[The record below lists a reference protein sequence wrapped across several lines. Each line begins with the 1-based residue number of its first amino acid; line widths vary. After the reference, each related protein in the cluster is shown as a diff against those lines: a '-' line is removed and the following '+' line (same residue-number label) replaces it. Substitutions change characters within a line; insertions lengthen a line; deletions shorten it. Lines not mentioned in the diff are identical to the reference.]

1 MKKRLM
7 AVLLSALMVVSLLPV
22 TAFADET
29 ENIGNEIT
37 MEVTESMGEVQEVAT
52 MSAPSADSAE
62 VLADW
67 NSSYLNELETKIYN
81 SVASQ
86 MEERAVTGGEMI
98 FYYAFDGM
106 SFDNGGETDTD
117 KLLELANDYYRDR
130 INVTKIYSCLMIKYP
145 YEMFWFDKM
154 AEGYGSIGFSIS
166 TSGNTTTILN
176 TTFYMPVYGDYQDK
190 DSSKPANTLSSSA
203 ASKAA
208 QAAAYAQEIVDA
220 NAGKSDMEKL
230 QAYKEAICGLASYDL
245 EGVEIVGN
253 PDHPLFDTFYGD
265 PFQITSVFD
274 RDPSTESMAEGYAKA
289 FKYLCDLSDF
299 DSTACYYVM
308 GEMTETGTGGFIPGD
323 VQYWIDY
330 SWNVVKTEGKS
341 YLVDVTNCD
350 TGTFGEPDYVFMKE
364 PARGN
369 MNDGYWFNGAKD
381 SEINYIYSSVFTTDG
396 LYDAT
401 ILDLNGRYMTGSISL
416 SGTPTIGE
424 TLTVEVKGAPTSS
437 TIQWYRDDTPIPG
450 ANGNT
455 YTLSSGE
462 DVGKIIKVVVSASGC
477 EGTLTAQTSEA
488 VKKANPEP
496 VNDINILSIT
506 ETSITVETHL
516 GEVYACLDA
525 STGDIQLPTDE
536 QWGTSGDFTGLSAG
550 RVYVIFARRNE
561 TDTHY
566 GTPTYGYKYE
576 IVTTS
581 AKIIMRVEV
590 TVDQPVKYQDLPT
603 TATVNTANMTAT
615 LAWYEGQDATGEPV
629 TGKAKPNQ
637 YYTAKVTLQADD
649 GYEFGKGCYVQVND
663 TSAEFPYEGQTVM
676 GINVH
681 FKQPTA
687 PVELTNIEVTKQPD
701 KTDYIDGEKF
711 DPTGMTVTAYY
722 DDGTNK
728 PVDLSECTFT
738 PETLIGGVNE
748 VTVSYGGK
756 TASVPVTVTVPV
768 ELTGIEVTK
777 QPNKT
782 EYKENESFDP
792 TGMEVKAKYSDGSS
806 ETVSLDECT
815 FSPETIT
822 EGVTFVTVTYKEK
835 TASVPVTVIEAEL
848 TGIEITKQP
857 DKTEYFDGDSFDP
870 TGMEITAAYENGST
884 KPVSIENCTFSPETL
899 TEGVTF
905 VTVTYNGK
913 TASVPVTVKAVELAG
928 IEVTKQPDKTE
939 YFDGDSFDPTGIEI
953 TAVYNNGSREVVSTE
968 ECTFSPEKLTA
979 GLNSVTVTYN
989 GKTASVSVT
998 VLAVELT
1005 GIEVTKQPNKTV
1017 YEIGDKFDPTGMEIT
1032 ATYNNG
1038 SKAPVSIDECTF
1050 SPETMTKGL
1059 KEVTV
1064 SYNGKTASVLVTVN
1078 IPELADIKVTKQ
1090 PDKIVYN
1097 PGESFD
1103 PTGIEIEA
1111 IYTNGLKESVQIED
1125 CTFTP
1130 DVLSE
1135 GDTEVTVSYGGKTTL
1150 VYVAV
1155 YSQNSLPNY
1164 LYVGN
1169 SVIYEWGDGY
1179 WTSNDGG
1186 KTWTVYENGI
1196 PEDNY
1201 IHYNKGV
1208 LTLHNAAIVQD
1219 NFQSDSMGCG
1229 IYAVSRSGN
1238 SLALTIILEGE
1249 NTVYG
1254 AAYGIFVT
1262 GERGADWTG
1271 LDTSLT
1277 IQGPGSLNVK
1287 GDNGN
1292 GKGILVIG
1300 GSGNSTITIN
1310 NASVV
1315 AGVAE
1320 NGSYGTGIGIQ
1331 SGIYSK
1337 NPELTINV
1345 NGGSLT
1351 AGGSN
1356 CRSGIEY
1363 YVGASDAVGS
1373 AKLNVS
1379 DDAVVNAISDIKGT
1393 IIMTPIDVTIA
1404 NSDDRGGI
1412 VFDGKNGTV
1421 YGNTELQENLE
1432 IGEDESLTVNSGS
1445 SLTVPADT
1453 TLTNKGN
1460 IINDGEITNNGG
1472 MTNSGDIANNG
1483 GITNDGEIT
1492 NNGGMTNNGEITNNN
1507 GITNSGEITN
1517 NGGMTNDGEIANNG
1531 GITNDGEITNNGGI
1545 TNSGEIANNGN
1556 MINDGEIKLETGGKL
1571 DGEITGTGTV
1581 KYAPTIT
1588 TESLVNGDVLTSYEQ
1603 QLNADGDPT
1612 ITWSITE
1619 GSLPEGLSLDENTGI
1634 ISGKPS
1640 AGGKYTFTVT
1650 ATNSIDSYSKE
1661 FSIVIYGLG
1670 DINMDGILSISDA
1683 TTIQS
1688 YIAANPIDG
1697 TFNESL
1703 ADANQDGKISIYDVS
1718 LIQTIIANK

>member
-1 MKKRLM
+1 MKKRFM

-67 NSSYLNELETKIYN
+67 NSSYLNELETKVYN
-81 SVASQ
+81 DLAAKIV
-86 MEERAVTGGEMI
+86 ETVHNGGEMI
-98 FYYAFDGM
+98 LTISLNGV
-106 SFDNGGETDTD
+106 SIDNGGETDND
-117 KLLELANDYYRDR
+117 KRLELAKKYIEENIRTTR
-130 INVTKIYSCLMIKYP
+130 IYNALICNYP
-145 YEMFWFDKM
+145 YEMFWYDLMDRSFGSM
-154 AEGYGSIGFSIS
+154 GYSIS
-166 TSGNTTTILN
+166 TVGNTTYITSI
-176 TTFYMPVYGDYQDK
+176 TYYMPVYSDYQDK
-190 DSSKPANTLSSSA
+190 NSENPKNTLSSSA
-203 ASKAA
+203 ASKGAK
-208 QAAAYAQEIVDA
+208 AAANAQEIVNA

-230 QAYKEAICGLASYDL
+230 EVYKDAICDLASYDL
-245 EGVEIVGN
+245 EAREIIGN

-274 RDPSTESMAEGYAKA
+274 RDPETESTSEAYAKA

-299 DSTACYYVM
+299 DSTECYYVTGNLIGNGTSGFVPG
-308 GEMTETGTGGFIPGD
+308 GEQNWLNF
-323 VQYWIDY
+323 
-330 SWNVVKTEGKS
+330 SWNIVKTEGKS
-341 YLVDVTNCD
+341 YLVDVINSD

-424 TLTVEVKGAPTSS
+424 TLTVEVKGAPTFS

-496 VNDINILSIT
+496 VNDINILSVT
-506 ETSITVETHL
+506 DTSITIQTYP
-516 GEVYACLDA
+516 GEVYACVDV
-525 STGDIQLPTDE
+525 SDSVSYPTEE
-536 QWGTSGDFTGLSAG
+536 QWGTSGEFTGLSAG
-550 RVYVIFARRNE
+550 KAYAVFARRNE

-566 GTPTYGYKYE
+566 GTTTTGYKFE
-576 IVTTS
+576 VVTTS
-581 AKIIMRVEV
+581 TRIIMRVEV
-590 TVDQPVKYQDLPT
+590 TIDQPVKYQDLPAE
-603 TATVNTANMTAT
+603 ATVHTSNMTAT
-615 LAWYEGQDATGEPV
+615 LVWYEGQDTTGEPV

-649 GYEFGKGCYVQVND
+649 GYEFGKGCYVKVND
-663 TSAEFPYEGQTVM
+663 ATAEFPLEGQSVM
-676 GINVH
+676 SMNII
-681 FKQPTA
+681 FQSPTA

-722 DDGTNK
+722 DDGTNNT
-728 PVDLSECTFT
+728 VDLSECTFT
-738 PETLIGGVNE
+738 PETLTGGINE

-756 TASVPVTVTVPV
+756 TASVPVTVTVPR

-777 QPNKT
+777 QPDKT
-782 EYKENESFDP
+782 EYKENESFDQ

-815 FSPETIT
+815 FSPEILT

-953 TAVYNNGSREVVSTE
+953 TAVYNNGSRETVSAE
-968 ECTFSPEKLTA
+968 DCTFSPETLTE
-979 GLNSVTVTYN
+979 GLTSVTVTYN
-989 GKTASVSVT
+989 GKTA
-998 VLAVELT
+998 L
-1005 GIEVTKQPNKTV
+1005 V
-1017 YEIGDKFDPTGMEIT
+1017 YI
-1032 ATYNNG
+1032 
-1038 SKAPVSIDECTF
+1038 
-1050 SPETMTKGL
+1050 
-1059 KEVTV
+1059 
-1064 SYNGKTASVLVTVN
+1064 TVN
-1078 IPELADIKVTKQ
+1078 SENSAPK
-1090 PDKIVYN
+1090 
-1097 PGESFD
+1097 
-1103 PTGIEIEA
+1103 
-1111 IYTNGLKESVQIED
+1111 SV
-1125 CTFTP
+1125 C
-1130 DVLSE
+1130 
-1135 GDTEVTVSYGGKTTL
+1135 
-1150 VYVAV
+1150 
-1155 YSQNSLPNY
+1155 
-1164 LYVGN
+1164 VGN
-1169 SVIYEWGDGY
+1169 TDITSGGY
-1179 WTSNDGG
+1179 WTSVDGI
-1186 KTWTVYENGI
+1186 TWTKYDGI

-1201 IHYNKGV
+1201 VYYNPDYNT
-1208 LTLHNAAIVQD
+1208 LTLHNATIHGED
-1219 NFQSDSMGCG
+1219 CG
-1229 IYAVSRSGN
+1229 IYVCGFPHKSVDM
-1238 SLALTIILEGE
+1238 TIILEGE
-1249 NTVYG
+1249 NIISNTG
-1254 AAYGIFVT
+1254 GIRITTDSYKDTLGKDVT
-1262 GERGADWTG
+1262 
-1271 LDTSLT
+1271 LT
-1277 IQGPGSLNVK
+1277 INGPGSLKVDSWQHGININ
-1287 GDNGN
+1287 GDS
-1292 GKGILVIG
+1292 GKATL
-1300 GSGNSTITIN
+1300 NIN
-1310 NASVV
+1310 NASVEANGKDFLGRGISLY
-1315 AGVAE
+1315 AGVYAE
-1320 NGSYGTGIGIQ
+1320 FSELIININESSVTARSDFGNYR
-1331 SGIYSK
+1331 SGIYY
-1337 NPELTINV
+1337 
-1345 NGGSLT
+1345 NGTS
-1351 AGGSN
+1351 SN
-1356 CRSGIEY
+1356 DNI
-1363 YVGASDAVGS
+1363 
-1373 AKLNVS
+1373 AKLNISNNSAITIIGGIKTVNTAPPIPEV
-1379 DDAVVNAISDIKGT
+1379 DDNSVLNCIVFNGNDRIVYGDVELQMDFTIKSGESMTIPEGASLSTGSYAVIVKTGGILNGVVN
-1393 IIMTPIDVTIA
+1393 
-1404 NSDDRGGI
+1404 
-1412 VFDGKNGTV
+1412 
-1421 YGNTELQENLE
+1421 
-1432 IGEDESLTVNSGS
+1432 
-1445 SLTVPADT
+1445 
-1453 TLTNKGN
+1453 
-1460 IINDGEITNNGG
+1460 
-1472 MTNSGDIANNG
+1472 
-1483 GITNDGEIT
+1483 
-1492 NNGGMTNNGEITNNN
+1492 
-1507 GITNSGEITN
+1507 
-1517 NGGMTNDGEIANNG
+1517 
-1531 GITNDGEITNNGGI
+1531 
-1545 TNSGEIANNGN
+1545 
-1556 MINDGEIKLETGGKL
+1556 
-1571 DGEITGTGTV
+1571 GTV

-1661 FSIVIYGLG
+1661 FSIEINDYVLG
-1670 DINMDGILSISDA
+1670 DVNMDGNLDITDA
-1683 TTIQS
+1683 TTIQRYVVS
-1688 YIAANPIDG
+1688 IPIEG
-1697 TFNESL
+1697 TFNKEL
-1703 ADANQDGKISIYDVS
+1703 ADVNQDGKITINDVTA
-1718 LIQTIIANK
+1718 IQIILTKK

>member
-1 MKKRLM
+1 MKKRLT
-7 AVLLSALMVVSLLPV
+7 AVLLSVLMVVSLLPV
-22 TAFADET
+22 TAFAEET
-29 ENIGNEIT
+29 ENIENEIT

-52 MSAPSADSAE
+52 MSAPAADSAE

-106 SFDNGGETDTD
+106 SFDNGGETDTN
-117 KLLELANDYYRDR
+117 KLLELANDYYRER
-130 INVTKIYSCLMIKYP
+130 IDIAKIYSCLMIEYP

-154 AEGYGSIGFSIS
+154 AEGYGSMGFSIS
-166 TSGNTTTILN
+166 TSGNTTKILN

-190 DSSKPANTLSSSA
+190 GSSKPANTLSSSA

-230 QAYKEAICGLASYDL
+230 KAYKDAICDLTSYDL

-253 PDHPLFDTFYGD
+253 PDHPLFATFYGD

-299 DSTACYYVM
+299 DSTECYYIV
-308 GEMTETGTGGFIPGD
+308 GEMIGTGTSDFIPGKE
-323 VQYWIDY
+323 QHWIDY

-341 YLVDVTNCD
+341 YLVDITNCD

-369 MNDGYWFNGAKD
+369 VNDGYWFNGANG
-381 SEINYIYSSVFTTDG
+381 SEIHYSYASTFVPNGMLDN
-396 LYDAT
+396 T

-416 SGTPTIGE
+416 SGTTTIGE
-424 TLTVEVKGAPTSS
+424 TLTVEVKGAPTFS

-496 VNDINILSIT
+496 VNDINILSIN
-506 ETSITVETHL
+506 ETSITVETHP
-516 GEVYACLDA
+516 GEVYACIDA
-525 STGDIQLPTDE
+525 STGDIQLPSDE

-590 TVDQPVKYQDLPT
+590 TVDPPVKYQDLPT

-615 LAWYEGQDATGEPV
+615 LAWYEGQEATGEPV

-649 GYEFGKGCYVQVND
+649 GYEFGKGCYVKVND
-663 TSAEFPYEGQTVM
+663 ATAEFPLEGQTVM

-681 FKQPTA
+681 FSQPTA

-701 KTDYIDGEKF
+701 KTAYVDGEKF

-738 PETLIGGVNE
+738 PETLIGGVKE

-806 ETVSLDECT
+806 DIVPLDECT
-815 FSPETIT
+815 FSPEKLT
-822 EGVTFVTVTYKEK
+822 EDVTTVTVTYKGK
-835 TASVPVTVIEAEL
+835 TASVNVTVIGAVP

-870 TGMEITAAYENGST
+870 TGMEITASYEDGST
-884 KPVSIENCTFSPETL
+884 KPVAIEKCTFSPETL
-899 TEGVTF
+899 TQGVTS

-913 TASVPVTVKAVELAG
+913 TASIPVTVKAVELTG

-939 YFDGDSFDPTGIEI
+939 YFDGDSFDPIGIEI
-953 TAVYNNGSREVVSTE
+953 TAVYNNGSREIVSTE

-979 GLNSVTVTYN
+979 GLTSVTVTYKE
-989 GKTASVSVT
+989 KTASVSVT
-998 VLAVELT
+998 VLAIELT
-1005 GIEVTKQPNKTV
+1005 GIEVTKQPDKTV
-1017 YEIGDKFDPTGMEIT
+1017 YEVGDKFDPTGMEIT
-1032 ATYNNG
+1032 ASYNNG

-1064 SYNGKTASVLVTVN
+1064 SYNGKTASVPVTVN
-1078 IPELADIKVTKQ
+1078 IPELAGIKVTKQ

-1111 IYTNGLKESVQIED
+1111 VYANGLKEPVQTSE
-1125 CTFTP
+1125 CVFTP

-1135 GDTEVTVSYGGKTTL
+1135 GDTEVTVSYGGKTAL

-1155 YSQNSLPNY
+1155 YSQNSLPNN

-1208 LTLHNAAIVQD
+1208 LTLHNATIVQD
-1219 NFQSDSMGCG
+1219 DFSLTSMGSG
-1229 IYAVSRSGN
+1229 IYAITQPDN

-1249 NTVYG
+1249 NTVSG
-1254 AAYGIFVT
+1254 TNYGIFLT
-1262 GERGADWTG
+1262 GQMASTLGK
-1271 LDTSLT
+1271 DTSLT

-1287 GDNGN
+1287 SDGITGE
-1292 GKGILVIG
+1292 GILVIG

-1315 AGVAE
+1315 AGVAG
-1320 NGSYGTGIGIQ
+1320 NGSYGVGVGIQ
-1331 SGIYSK
+1331 SSVSSK
-1337 NPELTINV
+1337 TPELTVNV

-1379 DDAVVNAISDIKGT
+1379 DDAVVNAISGIKGT
-1393 IIMTPIDVTIA
+1393 IILTPIDVTIA

-1412 VFDGKNGTV
+1412 VFDDNKGTV
-1421 YGNTELQENLE
+1421 YGNPEMQEDIIIEN
-1432 IGEDESLTVNSGS
+1432 GESLTVTESS
-1445 SLTVPADT
+1445 SLNTGSYAVIV
-1453 TLTNKGN
+1453 K
-1460 IINDGEITNNGG
+1460 
-1472 MTNSGDIANNG
+1472 
-1483 GITNDGEIT
+1483 
-1492 NNGGMTNNGEITNNN
+1492 
-1507 GITNSGEITN
+1507 
-1517 NGGMTNDGEIANNG
+1517 
-1531 GITNDGEITNNGGI
+1531 
-1545 TNSGEIANNGN
+1545 
-1556 MINDGEIKLETGGKL
+1556 TGGVL
-1571 DGEITGTGTV
+1571 NGTVNGTV

-1588 TESLVNGDVLTSYEQ
+1588 TESLAGGNAGMCYEQ
-1603 QLNADGDPT
+1603 QLNADGEPT
-1612 ITWSITE
+1612 ITWSVTE

-1640 AGGKYTFTVT
+1640 AGGIYTFTVS
-1650 ATNSIDSYSKE
+1650 ASNSIDICSKE
-1661 FSIVIYGLG
+1661 FSIVICGLG
-1670 DINMDGILSISDA
+1670 DVDMDGVLSISDA
-1683 TTIQS
+1683 TAIQK
-1688 YIAANPIDG
+1688 YIASNPIDG

-1703 ADANQDGKISIYDVS
+1703 ADVNQDGKISISDVS
-1718 LIQTIIANK
+1718 LLQTIVAKK